1 MIEKV
6 TSELTEYYQKLLSQ
20 EGLGIYRA
28 NPWERN
34 RPFHPEELERLVFP
48 EKMQRLDIQLPL
60 QILTE
65 REREVIF
72 CLFYDQI
79 SERET
84 ARKLNLSRSSV
95 RTYRDRALRKLKLK
109 MERGL
114 VKYAERESGRAGD
127 LFRHCEES
135 NRSLVERRGNLIG

>member
-1 MIEKV
+1 MADQATIQLEK
-6 TSELTEYYQKLLSQ
+6 YYQKILSQ

-34 RPFHPEELERLVFP
+34 RPFNPEELERLVLP
-48 EKMQRLDIQLPL
+48 EKMERLDICLPL
-60 QILTE
+60 QILTK
-65 REREVIF
+65 REQEVIL

-95 RTYRDRALRKLKLK
+95 RTYRDRALRKLRRKIEK
-109 MERGL
+109 
-114 VKYAERESGRAGD
+114 AEGEY
-127 LFRHCEES
+127 
-135 NRSLVERRGNLIG
+135 

>member
-1 MIEKV
+1 MVDEATIELEK
-6 TSELTEYYQKLLSQ
+6 YYQKILSQ

-34 RPFHPEELERLVFP
+34 RPFNPEELERLVLP
-48 EKMQRLDIQLPL
+48 EKMQRLDIHLPL
-60 QILTE
+60 QVLTE

-84 ARKLNLSRSSV
+84 AQKLNLSRSSV
-95 RTYRDRALRKLKLK
+95 RTYRDRALRKLKRK
-109 MERGL
+109 IE
-114 VKYAERESGRAGD
+114 KAEGEKG
-127 LFRHCEES
+127 
-135 NRSLVERRGNLIG
+135 

>member
-1 MIEKV
+1 MVDNATIQLEK
-6 TSELTEYYQKLLSQ
+6 YYQKILSQ

-34 RPFHPEELERLVFP
+34 RPFNPEELERLVLP
-48 EKMQRLDIQLPL
+48 EKMQRLDIHLPL
-60 QILTE
+60 QVLTE
-65 REREVIF
+65 REQEVIF

-95 RTYRDRALRKLKLK
+95 RTYRDRALRKLRRKIEK
-109 MERGL
+109 AEGEMGRGGEGEYWQ
-114 VKYAERESGRAGD
+114 KTPRGRGGEGARD
-127 LFRHCEES
+127 S
-135 NRSLVERRGNLIG
+135 

>member
-1 MIEKV
+1 MADKV
-6 TSELTEYYQKLLSQ
+6 TIQLEKYYQKLLSQ

-34 RPFHPEELERLVFP
+34 RPFNPEELERLVLP
-48 EKMQRLDIQLPL
+48 EKMQRLDIHLPL
-60 QILTE
+60 QVLTE
-65 REREVIF
+65 REQEVIL

-95 RTYRDRALRKLKLK
+95 RTYRDRALRKLRK
-109 MERGL
+109 E
-114 VKYAERESGRAGD
+114 
-127 LFRHCEES
+127 
-135 NRSLVERRGNLIG
+135 IGKD

>member
-1 MIEKV
+1 MADQATIQLEK
-6 TSELTEYYQKLLSQ
+6 YYQKILSQ

-34 RPFHPEELERLVFP
+34 RPFNPEELERLVLP
-48 EKMQRLDIQLPL
+48 EKMQRLDIHLPL
-60 QILTE
+60 QVLTE
-65 REREVIF
+65 REQEVIL

-95 RTYRDRALRKLKLK
+95 RTYRDRALRKL
-109 MERGL
+109 
-114 VKYAERESGRAGD
+114 
-127 LFRHCEES
+127 
-135 NRSLVERRGNLIG
+135 RRKIEKTEGGISKKR

>member
-1 MIEKV
+1 MADQATIQLEK
-6 TSELTEYYQKLLSQ
+6 YYQKILSQ

-34 RPFHPEELERLVFP
+34 RPFNPEELERLVLP
-48 EKMQRLDIQLPL
+48 EKMKRLDISLPL
-60 QILTE
+60 QILTQ
-65 REREVIF
+65 REQEVIL

-95 RTYRDRALRKLKLK
+95 RTYRDRALRKLRRKIEK
-109 MERGL
+109 
-114 VKYAERESGRAGD
+114 AEGEY
-127 LFRHCEES
+127 
-135 NRSLVERRGNLIG
+135 

>member
-1 MIEKV
+1 MTDKATLHLEK
-6 TSELTEYYQKLLSQ
+6 YYQKILSQ

-34 RPFHPEELERLVFP
+34 RPFNPEELERLVLP
-48 EKMQRLDIQLPL
+48 EKMERLDISLPL
-60 QILTE
+60 QILTQ
-65 REREVIF
+65 REQEVVF

-95 RTYRDRALRKLKLK
+95 RTYRDRALRKLRKK
-109 MERGL
+109 IDNDG
-114 VKYAERESGRAGD
+114 KS
-127 LFRHCEES
+127 
-135 NRSLVERRGNLIG
+135 

>member
-1 MIEKV
+1 MADKV
-6 TSELTEYYQKLLSQ
+6 TIQLEKYYQKLLSQ

-34 RPFHPEELERLVFP
+34 RPFNSEELERLVLP
-48 EKMQRLDIQLPL
+48 EKLPRSDLYLPL
-60 QILTE
+60 EGLTE

-95 RTYRDRALRKLKLK
+95 RTYRDRALRKLRRKI
-109 MERGL
+109 EN
-114 VKYAERESGRAGD
+114 AEGEY
-127 LFRHCEES
+127 
-135 NRSLVERRGNLIG
+135 